1 MQDAGC
7 DIEWEV
13 APISATAPKLV
24 MEIENRLIEEE
35 WLIKTWSPVHLR
47 NLLESY
53 YFKNGVKSVSALK
66 VWQDAC
72 QYLYMPRL
80 INDQVLRSTIEEAIK
95 STDFFGFAVGER
107 DDHYEGFAFGRSAT
121 VYLDESC
128 LLIAKDEALNYQQH
142 LDAERKAAEQA
153 KDEKPDHRTGSGSSD
168 SGGTEQPKK
177 TGQKDSDEEP
187 MAKAMSHFYGSLALD
202 PLKAKMQFAT
212 VIDEVVE
219 LFSSQ
224 LGVDV
229 AISVEI
235 RARNGNGF
243 DANTQRSVK
252 ENCSLL
258 KFNNAEFED
267 A

>member
-1 MQDAGC
+1 MTPKNIWGSRSKIPINGCWLLCRMQD

-95 STDFFGFAVGER
+95 STDFFVCSGER

-177 TGQKDSDEEP
+177 TGQKGSSDEEP

-202 PLKAKMQFAT
+202 P
-212 VIDEVVE
+212 E
-219 LFSSQ
+219 
-224 LGVDV
+224 G
-229 AISVEI
+229 
-235 RARNGNGF
+235 
-243 DANTQRSVK
+243 
-252 ENCSLL
+252 
-258 KFNNAEFED
+258 ED
-267 A
+267 AICHSDR